1 MVANQLHFIIANN
14 ASDSVWR
21 SIWQRMVGEGTAI
34 TVFCDG
40 TVVDEDGFV
49 SEMNAPH
56 VHPYIVCVD
65 GTPAAV
71 VWLTN
76 LEGRMARGHFVTF
89 KAYSKMARHLGRFA
103 FQQLLTYT
111 YEDGSYCFDVIFGM
125 IPCSNMLAVNTCIK
139 SGFKKVG
146 VLPNG
151 AWIAAKGKSENMI
164 VTAVTRED
172 VL

>member
-1 MVANQLHFIIANN
+1 MVANSLQLIFAKDV
-14 ASDSVWR
+14 ADSVWLAC
-21 SIWQRMVGEGTAI
+21 WQRMEDDGAI
-34 TVFCDG
+34 EKVFYDG
-40 TVVDEDGFV
+40 TVTSPEGFV
-49 SEMNAPH
+49 QEMRLPY
-56 VHPYIVCVD
+56 VHPHIVCVD
-65 GTPAAV
+65 GTPACI

-76 LEGRMARGHFVTF
+76 LEGRMARAHFLTF
-89 KAYSKMARHLGRFA
+89 KEHSKIARHLGRFA

-111 YEDGSYCFDVIFGM
+111 YEDGSYIFDVIFGM
-125 IPCSNMLAVNTCIK
+125 TPCSNMLAVNTCIK